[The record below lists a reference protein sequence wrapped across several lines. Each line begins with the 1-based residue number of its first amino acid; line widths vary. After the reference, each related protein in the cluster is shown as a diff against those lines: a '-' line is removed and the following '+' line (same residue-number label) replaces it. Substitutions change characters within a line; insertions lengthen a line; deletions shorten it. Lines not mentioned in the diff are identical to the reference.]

1 MGYGVLED
9 EGFGYIFFCCCFLVL
24 TFSCDVYVMGFR
36 GKKVVILVVFRK
48 GFFIFILVIFFFFSV
63 EFVKVYG
70 DCGVIFFEMVNLK
83 F

>member
-1 MGYGVLED
+1 
-9 EGFGYIFFCCCFLVL
+9 
-24 TFSCDVYVMGFR
+24 MGFR